1 MNPLCSKLIED
12 LPKDAQPNIRS
23 LTVDSSLRVKVRPA
37 LTAGASATRRLMP
50 APLCRARL
58 APFSRWATAPPSS

>member
-37 LTAGASATRRLMP
+37 KMPRRHLSLRLRRRAGLGWHHF
-50 APLCRARL
+50 RAG
-58 APFSRWATAPPSS
+58 

>member
-37 LTAGASATRRLMP
+37 LTAGASARRLTP

-58 APFSRWATAPPSS
+58 APFSR